1 MTVNRTPLTS
11 LVFLA
16 LCIGTLSS
24 DARSLMQSVKQN
36 SRVLI
41 QAVAKS
47 PFFVSRLD
55 IKPLGNIFKVPQKVI
70 SCTDTAFPAGDF
82 FFFFFGH
89 ALLIWN
95 LNSLSWKWIAKIVQV
110 KVITHAE
117 SLISIRLCAVRFSW
131 ILFWFIYCFCWPLRW
146 HPGVATS
153 PSHRGNGSSQRW
165 CYLPE
170 FSPWF
175 VWWRLGFTG
184 GLCSICL
191 TEFFFINCRNIPVYI
206 WLGILQR
213 LWVLGDKWA
222 LKRLLK

>member
-11 LVFLA
+11 LVFRA

-24 DARSLMQSVKQN
+24 DARSLMQSIKQN
-36 SRVLI
+36 SRVLV

-153 PSHRGNGSSQRW
+153 PISQREW
-165 CYLPE
+165 K
-170 FSPWF
+170 
-175 VWWRLGFTG
+175 
-184 GLCSICL
+184 L
-191 TEFFFINCRNIPVYI
+191 TEMMLLARVLAVICVVASGFYRRPV
-206 WLGILQR
+206 LH
-213 LWVLGDKWA
+213 
-222 LKRLLK
+222 LLNGVFLCQL